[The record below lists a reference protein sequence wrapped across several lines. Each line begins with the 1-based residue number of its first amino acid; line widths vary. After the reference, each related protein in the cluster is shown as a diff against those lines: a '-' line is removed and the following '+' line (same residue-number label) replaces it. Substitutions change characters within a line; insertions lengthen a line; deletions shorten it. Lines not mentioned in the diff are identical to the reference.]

1 MPDGPEPG
9 LAEAVLGGAR
19 TLTRPQVIA
28 AAGIDP
34 EEGERLWRALGFPE
48 PADDD
53 VLFTD
58 RDVEAVRVMQQLGD
72 AGLLPPRVREA
83 VARAVAQDMSRL
95 AEWQVGMLRTVLA
108 GPAGERSPA
117 DLAAAL
123 VPELGRLQDYVWRRH
138 LAAALERA
146 APGAADSDTR
156 PLAVGFAD
164 MVGFTRATRRRSAAE
179 LDDLLERFSARTAG
193 VIAEGRGRIVKT
205 VGDEVLFVADDAAT
219 AAGIALALDEQVAAD
234 DLLPPLRIG
243 LAAGEVLARFG
254 DVFGEPVN
262 IAARLTAQAR
272 PGTVL
277 VDREVAAALDGD
289 ERFRVRRLRSRSV
302 RGYRHLQLHALSRA

>member
-108 GPAGERSPA
+108 GPAGERSPPTSPRRSSRSSAGCRTTCGAAISPPRWSGRRPAPPTATPVRSPSASPTWSASPARRA
-117 DLAAAL
+117 D
-123 VPELGRLQDYVWRRH
+123 
-138 LAAALERA
+138 A
-146 APGAADSDTR
+146 APPSSTTCSNAS
-156 PLAVGFAD
+156 
-164 MVGFTRATRRRSAAE
+164 
-179 LDDLLERFSARTAG
+179 
-193 VIAEGRGRIVKT
+193 
-205 VGDEVLFVADDAAT
+205 
-219 AAGIALALDEQVAAD
+219 
-234 DLLPPLRIG
+234 PPG
-243 LAAGEVLARFG
+243 
-254 DVFGEPVN
+254 P
-262 IAARLTAQAR
+262 
-272 PGTVL
+272 PG
-277 VDREVAAALDGD
+277 
-289 ERFRVRRLRSRSV
+289 
-302 RGYRHLQLHALSRA
+302 